1 MQIIQTLLTSFHSCL
16 KQICDKH
23 WVKNVKKYG
32 TDAVPYYFFS
42 YAFFFFFSLY
52 FRGGIQLY
60 FRGQSFGK
68 RQSPRVWGARPHPSE
83 GLRVRLLPQ
92 ESGLLMA
99 AHMSHKTQ
107 VRGTSRLV
115 FRS

>member
-1 MQIIQTLLTSFHSCL
+1 MALMQCLIIFFHML
-16 KQICDKH
+16 
-23 WVKNVKKYG
+23 
-32 TDAVPYYFFS
+32 
-42 YAFFFFFSLY
+42 FFFFFPCI
-52 FRGGIQLY
+52 FVGIQLY
-60 FRGQSFGK
+60 FRGQSFDK
-68 RQSPRVWGARPHPSE
+68 RQAPRVWGARPHPSE

-107 VRGTSRLV
+107 VRGTSQLV

>member
-1 MQIIQTLLTSFHSCL
+1 MQCLII
-16 KQICDKH
+16 
-23 WVKNVKKYG
+23 
-32 TDAVPYYFFS
+32 FFS
-42 YAFFFFFSLY
+42 YAFFFFFP
-52 FRGGIQLY
+52 FIFVGIQLY

-92 ESGLLMA
+92 ESWGCVDTTPTGLLMA

-107 VRGTSRLV
+107 VRGTSQLV